1 MKESSKIFSFTFN
14 NQQTDIK
21 ITKKP
26 IKSLRLKIDQT
37 GEISVSIPYFSSY
50 QSAINF
56 IEAKR
61 TWIENNIKK
70 ISKRNEDSCS
80 WQNGNSI
87 IIWGIPRTLQI
98 EESKVEDIELHD
110 NFLILKLKKQDPD
123 YAKKRFINWAKSYF
137 FGHANDMFEVVYK
150 NIFQKLKIAKPQLV
164 TKPMK
169 SMWGS
174 CKYYKNIITLN
185 LYLLKAPL
193 ECVNYVILHELAHTI
208 YHNHGAEFKLFLTK
222 YMPDWKQRKKQLS
235 NYSLTFS

>member
-1 MKESSKIFSFTFN
+1 MSNKQLNFLQNITKTNIMISMKESSKIFSFTFN
-14 NQQTDIK
+14 NRQTDIK
-21 ITKKP
+21 ITKKT

-87 IIWGIPRTLQI
+87 IIWGKPRTLQI

-110 NFLILKLKKQDPD
+110 NFLILKLKTFWELD
-123 YAKKRFINWAKSYF
+123 
-137 FGHANDMFEVVYK
+137 FE
-150 NIFQKLKIAKPQLV
+150 
-164 TKPMK
+164 
-169 SMWGS
+169 
-174 CKYYKNIITLN
+174 
-185 LYLLKAPL
+185 
-193 ECVNYVILHELAHTI
+193 
-208 YHNHGAEFKLFLTK
+208 
-222 YMPDWKQRKKQLS
+222 
-235 NYSLTFS
+235 